1 MLTVEEKE
9 YQSKLV
15 NRLNRIAD
23 SLERI
28 SSSLDK
34 LYLIML
40 SNNKYEEYADLEAD
54 FELSRDKQDY
64 KQGHKVS
71 VLIR

>member
-1 MLTVEEKE
+1 MLTVEERE

-23 SLERI
+23 NLEHI

-34 LYLIML
+34 LSLIML
-40 SNNKYEEYADLEAD
+40 SNNRYEEHVDLEAD
-54 FELSRDKQDY
+54 FELSQD
-64 KQGHKVS
+64 
-71 VLIR
+71 

>member
-9 YQSKLV
+9 YRSKLV
-15 NRLNRIAD
+15 NTLSRIAD
-23 SLERI
+23 SLEHI

-54 FELSRDKQDY
+54 FELSRDK
-64 KQGHKVS
+64 
-71 VLIR
+71 

>member
-28 SSSLDK
+28 SSNLDK

-40 SNNKYEEYADLEAD
+40 SNNKYDEYVDLEAD
-54 FELSRDKQDY
+54 FELSRD
-64 KQGHKVS
+64 
-71 VLIR
+71 

>member
-1 MLTVEEKE
+1 MLTVEEN
-9 YQSKLV
+9 QSKLV
-15 NRLNRIAD
+15 NTLSRIAD
-23 SLERI
+23 SLEHI

-54 FELSRDKQDY
+54 FELSRD
-64 KQGHKVS
+64 
-71 VLIR
+71 

>member
-15 NRLNRIAD
+15 NKLSRIAD
-23 SLERI
+23 SLEHI

-40 SNNKYEEYADLEAD
+40 STNKYDEYVDLEVD
-54 FELSRDKQDY
+54 FELSRD
-64 KQGHKVS
+64 
-71 VLIR
+71 

>member
-9 YQSKLV
+9 YWSKLV
-15 NRLNRIAD
+15 NRLGKIAD
-23 SLERI
+23 SLENI

-40 SNNKYEEYADLEAD
+40 NDNKYEEHAD
-54 FELSRDKQDY
+54 
-64 KQGHKVS
+64 
-71 VLIR
+71 

>member
-28 SSSLDK
+28 SSNLDK

-40 SNNKYEEYADLEAD
+40 SNNKYEEYVDLEAD
-54 FELSRDKQDY
+54 FELSRDK
-64 KQGHKVS
+64 
-71 VLIR
+71 

>member
-9 YQSKLV
+9 YRSKLV
-15 NRLNRIAD
+15 NVLNRIAD
-23 SLERI
+23 NLEHI

-40 SNNKYEEYADLEAD
+40 SNNKYEEYVDLEAD
-54 FELSRDKQDY
+54 FELSKDQ
-64 KQGHKVS
+64 
-71 VLIR
+71 

>member
-23 SLERI
+23 SLEHI

-54 FELSRDKQDY
+54 FELSRD
-64 KQGHKVS
+64 
-71 VLIR
+71 

>member
-1 MLTVEEKE
+1 MLTVEERE

-23 SLERI
+23 NLEHI

-40 SNNKYEEYADLEAD
+40 SNNRYEEHVDLEAD
-54 FELSRDKQDY
+54 FKLSQD
-64 KQGHKVS
+64 
-71 VLIR
+71 

>member
-1 MLTVEEKE
+1 MLTVEERE

-15 NRLNRIAD
+15 NRLNKIAD
-23 SLERI
+23 NLEHI

-40 SNNKYEEYADLEAD
+40 SNNKYEEHVDLEAD
-54 FELSRDKQDY
+54 FELSQD
-64 KQGHKVS
+64 
-71 VLIR
+71 

>member
-15 NRLNRIAD
+15 NRLGRIAD

-40 SNNKYEEYADLEAD
+40 SDNKYEEYADLEAD
-54 FELSRDKQDY
+54 FELSRDK
-64 KQGHKVS
+64 
-71 VLIR
+71 

>member
-1 MLTVEEKE
+1 MLTVEERE

-15 NRLNRIAD
+15 NTLSRIAD
-23 SLERI
+23 NLEHI

-54 FELSRDKQDY
+54 FELSRD
-64 KQGHKVS
+64 
-71 VLIR
+71 

>member
-1 MLTVEEKE
+1 MLTVEERE

-23 SLERI
+23 NLEHI

-40 SNNKYEEYADLEAD
+40 SNNRYEEHVDLEAD
-54 FELSRDKQDY
+54 FELSQD
-64 KQGHKVS
+64 
-71 VLIR
+71 

>member
-15 NRLNRIAD
+15 NRLSRIVD
-23 SLERI
+23 SLEHI

-40 SNNKYEEYADLEAD
+40 STNKYDEYVDLEAD
-54 FELSRDKQDY
+54 FELSRD
-64 KQGHKVS
+64 
-71 VLIR
+71 

>member
-15 NRLNRIAD
+15 NRLSRIAD
-23 SLERI
+23 SLEHI
-28 SSSLDK
+28 SSNLDK

-40 SNNKYEEYADLEAD
+40 SNNKYDEYVDLEAD
-54 FELSRDKQDY
+54 FELSRD
-64 KQGHKVS
+64 
-71 VLIR
+71 

>member
-1 MLTVEEKE
+1 MLTVEERE
-9 YQSKLV
+9 YQSKLI

-23 SLERI
+23 NLEHI

-40 SNNKYEEYADLEAD
+40 SNNKYEEHVDLEAD
-54 FELSRDKQDY
+54 FELSQD
-64 KQGHKVS
+64 
-71 VLIR
+71 

>member
-9 YQSKLV
+9 YRSKLV
-15 NRLNRIAD
+15 NTLSRIAD
-23 SLERI
+23 NLEHI

-40 SNNKYEEYADLEAD
+40 SNNKYEEYVDLEAD
-54 FELSRDKQDY
+54 FELSRD
-64 KQGHKVS
+64 
-71 VLIR
+71 

>member
-23 SLERI
+23 SLEHI

-40 SNNKYEEYADLEAD
+40 SNNKYDEYVDLEAD
-54 FELSRDKQDY
+54 FELSRD
-64 KQGHKVS
+64 
-71 VLIR
+71 

>member
-15 NRLNRIAD
+15 NRLSKIAD
-23 SLERI
+23 SLEHI

-40 SNNKYEEYADLEAD
+40 SNNKYDEYVDLEAD
-54 FELSRDKQDY
+54 FELSRD
-64 KQGHKVS
+64 
-71 VLIR
+71 

>member
-23 SLERI
+23 SLEHI

-40 SNNKYEEYADLEAD
+40 SNNKYEEYVDLEAD
-54 FELSRDKQDY
+54 FELSRDE
-64 KQGHKVS
+64 
-71 VLIR
+71 